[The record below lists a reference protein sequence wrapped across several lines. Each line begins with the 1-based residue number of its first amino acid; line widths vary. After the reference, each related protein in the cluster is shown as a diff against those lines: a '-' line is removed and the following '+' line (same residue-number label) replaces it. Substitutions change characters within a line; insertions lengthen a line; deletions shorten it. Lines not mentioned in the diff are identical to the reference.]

1 MHHADRA
8 GASMS
13 DDDKT
18 DRQQPIDE
26 FLLALAEASLVNF
39 TPEAIMLLE
48 DIVAEDRPR
57 HLEFAIAVY
66 PSPRTAKVHLA
77 PAGTP
82 AARLNA
88 RLQDA

>member
-1 MHHADRA
+1 
-8 GASMS
+8 MS

-18 DRQQPIDE
+18 DRPIDE
-26 FLLALAEASLVNF
+26 FLLALAEASFVNF

-77 PAGTP
+77 PVGTP
-82 AARLNA
+82 AAQLNA

>member
-1 MHHADRA
+1 
-8 GASMS
+8 MS
-13 DDDKT
+13 DDNTT
-18 DRQQPIDE
+18 DAEQPIDE

-66 PSPRTAKVHLA
+66 PFPRTVKVHLA

-82 AARLNA
+82 AAQLNA